1 MAAVSQ
7 TIQQYL
13 SGVSREPDKNKK
25 PGSVFE
31 ATNAYPD
38 TTFGL
43 VKRPATM
50 FNVELGNS
58 TDLDDA

>member
-13 SGVSREPDKNKK
+13 NGVSREPDKNKP
-25 PGSVFE
+25 PGSVGE
-31 ATNAYPD
+31 AINAYPD

-43 VKRPATM
+43 IKR
-50 FNVELGNS
+50 
-58 TDLDDA
+58 